1 MQQIILFGMY
11 RVYNLLGSRRLIS
24 TTDLAKVLRKTHPQ
38 EDPRVLKESKVKL
51 FASSVMKSRFPDS
64 GTLASV
70 NLQEVHKHW
79 KQLFE
84 KDAHET
90 AYEEAADPGEQC
102 DGELN
107 SWRNDR
113 IRAEQDRN
121 CRVPQVSAHEA
132 ATRLKQ
138 GSK

>member
-1 MQQIILFGMY
+1 MGIEYFVMY
-11 RVYNLLGSRRLIS
+11 RVNFVLGRRLVS
-24 TTDLAKVLRKTHPQ
+24 TTELAKILRTVHPQ

-51 FASSVMKSRFPDS
+51 FASSVMKSRFPES
-64 GTLASV
+64 GSATSV
-70 NLQEVHKHW
+70 NVRELHEKW
-79 KQLFE
+79 KTLFE

-113 IRAEQDRN
+113 LRAEEDRN
-121 CRVPQVSAHEA
+121 YKVPQVSAHEA

-138 GSK
+138 GPHK